1 LAQWRV
7 TNLQIILTIDNS
19 HGSGY
24 VARIPFNEH
33 DTFPPTMHSEKRNAR
48 IKDQLDF
55 SAKEGE
61 TSWCSVKGACNGR
74 EMRRVMC
81 VIDRDE
87 RRFKM
92 LDLIDDLNDNAE
104 NTSIED

>member
-1 LAQWRV
+1 M
-7 TNLQIILTIDNS
+7 LTVDNP

-24 VARIPFNEH
+24 VVRVPFNEN
-33 DTFPPTMHSEKRNAR
+33 DTFPPTMRPEKRNPR

-55 SAKEGE
+55 PVKEGE
-61 TSWCSVKGACNGR
+61 SAWRSVKGACNGR

-81 VIDRDE
+81 VLDRDE

-92 LDLIDDLNDNAE
+92 LDLIDDKNYNAE
-104 NTSIED
+104 DTIITD